1 MRGCVTSKLYFKIY
15 KNARVTFCLKL
26 IKIKCEFEIHKQ
38 NHYRLRLKYSDT
50 KIN

>member
-15 KNARVTFCLKL
+15 KMLGLLFCLKL
-26 IKIKCEFEIHKQ
+26 IKIKYEFEIHEQ